1 MFSFTRCDVIVLMKA
16 VILAAGVGSRLAP
29 LTDDRPKVL
38 VDVLGQSFLV
48 RQLELLK
55 AAGIPPEDVVVVG
68 GYKIDLLKSVLASA
82 GYAVTVVFNDHFD
95 TWNNFYSLGCAAPAL
110 AGHDFLQLD
119 GDVLLD
125 DKVLPRLIAASGD
138 ALLAVDTSASLDDE
152 TMKAELRA
160 DGTVAAISKQLD
172 PARCAGEYIGV
183 TRLSRDAARE
193 VFAELAKFPDE
204 NLTHEYYE
212 HAFHRLTGAGR
223 VPFRIVDV
231 RDCAVL
237 EIDTVE
243 DLRRAE
249 ALLAA
254 SGGAVTRRA

>member
-1 MFSFTRCDVIVLMKA
+1 MKA
-16 VILAAGVGSRLAP
+16 VILAAGIGSRLAP
-29 LTDDRPKVL
+29 LTNDRPKVL
-38 VDVLGQSFLV
+38 VDVLGRSFLI
-48 RQLELLK
+48 RQLELLSQ
-55 AAGIPPEDVVVVG
+55 AGIDPRDVVVVG

-82 GYAVTVVFNDHFD
+82 GYDVTVVFNDHFD

-110 AGHDFLQLD
+110 AGSDFLQID

-125 DKVLPRLIAASGD
+125 DKVQPRVISARGEALI
-138 ALLAVDTSASLDDE
+138 AVDTSANLDEE
-152 TMKAELRA
+152 TMKAQLRA
-160 DGTVAAISKQLD
+160 DGTVVAISKKLD
-172 PARCAGEYIGV
+172 PRECAGEYIGV
-183 TRLSRDAARE
+183 TKLSAAAARE
-193 VFAELAKFPDE
+193 VFADLAKFPDE
-204 NLTHEYYE
+204 ALTHEYYE
-212 HAFHRLTGAGR
+212 HAFHRLSGDGR

-249 ALLAA
+249 ALLEK